1 VKIPIEEYSREM
13 LQRVLREAD
22 NLQDFRQLWI
32 ENKKRRDLINYLV
45 AWQHINKQAY
55 LFRFV

>member
-1 VKIPIEEYSREM
+1 M